1 MALSVI
7 EGAVRASELKR
18 RSRGINLYKAV
29 SFTGLDGSERT
40 LKNLVVSDA
49 VAERLVPGT
58 RGRFYLHTL
67 LDARGLH
74 GFRGTDGSAVFAFPH
89 NLLFVFRI
97 LTIMNLAWILLRL
110 FLLGDGVPLLGVIL
124 FVAGAA
130 GWVQASRLVASAR
143 RAFDADDAGS
153 AGPAAIVASPAA

>member
-7 EGAVRASELKR
+7 EGAVRESELKR
-18 RSRGINLYKAV
+18 RSRGIALYKTVA
-29 SFTGLDGSERT
+29 FTGLDGQERT
-40 LKNLVVSDA
+40 LRNLVVSDA
-49 VAERLVPGT
+49 VAARLVPGT
-58 RGRFYLHTL
+58 RGRFYLHTM

-74 GFRGTDGSAVFAFPH
+74 GFRGTDGSGVFAFPH

-110 FLLGDGVPLLGVIL
+110 YLLGDGVPLLGVVL

-130 GWVQASRLVASAR
+130 GWVSASRLAASAR
-143 RAFDADDAGS
+143 RAFDADDGA
-153 AGPAAIVASPAA
+153 PARPGATVPSPAA